1 MSKNIKTILVSLMAF
16 VYAFNAISQT
26 KPDTTNISFGDKK
39 ILIIDPSPNSDT
51 TTIDSKS
58 EPKEYKSEICLVLG
72 LDAGV
77 NMLRTANG
85 GMAMDSSAKWLE
97 LNHSRS
103 LSWRMQVIAANFPLY
118 KDYIKLKTG
127 IGFAWNGYGLK
138 NNVTMQTR
146 DSSAVYATVLDSTIN
161 YDKNKFRGSYM
172 TLPLLLELNSDKDEK
187 EFHLTAGV
195 IGGWNM
201 GSLIRQKWQ
210 DGDHDM
216 DYKHKGDYNVNP
228 FTLDATA
235 RIGYKNFTLFA
246 IYGLTPL
253 FEKNKGPEVYPIT
266 VGLQIIPW

>member
-1 MSKNIKTILVSLMAF
+1 MKKL
-16 VYAFNAISQT
+16 AITFFSSALALTTFAQT
-26 KPDTTNISFGDKK
+26 KPDTTNISIGDKR
-39 ILIIDPSPNSDT
+39 ILIIDPTPKNDT
-51 TTIDSKS
+51 LTLELNDK
-58 EPKEYKSEICLVLG
+58 PKEYKSEVNLVMG

-77 NMLRTANG
+77 NLLRNADNG
-85 GMAMDSSAKWLE
+85 FGMDSTSNWLE

-103 LSWRMQVIAANFPLY
+103 LSWRMQVLAANFPIY
-118 KDYIKLKTG
+118 KNHVKIKSGL
-127 IGFAWNGYGLK
+127 GFAWNGYGLK

-146 DSSAVYATVLDSTIN
+146 DSSAVYATVTDSTRN
-161 YDKNKFRGSYM
+161 YTKNKFRASYL
-172 TLPLLLELNSDKDEK
+172 TVPLLLELNTGQDDK
-187 EFHLTAGV
+187 EFHVTVGV

-210 DGDHDM
+210 EGDRDS

-246 IYGLTPL
+246 TYGLTPL
-253 FEKNKGPEVYPIT
+253 FEKNKGPEVYPMT